1 MSGISDESNQSWPNC
16 WYSQTAIKVTVD
28 DVYHALPEIRPSAM
42 REIFLKC
49 PKYIGRYWGQEE
61 LKRKLIEVVQLP
73 LEASDSFKT

>member
-42 REIFLKC
+42 REIFLEM
-49 PKYIGRYWGQEE
+49 PKVHWSILGTR
-61 LKRKLIEVVQLP
+61 RIET
-73 LEASDSFKT
+73 ETN